1 MNNLSGASGLQTYL
15 AHPAHVESVAGAAA
29 KAGGASASSFD
40 SAKRNGA
47 LYRVEG
53 GVALIPVMGP
63 LLSRGGYDGSQGLTS
78 YDFLTAALMQATDD
92 FAVDRIVLKV
102 DSPGGQVPG
111 VDGVVDA
118 VRTARAR
125 KPVTAMVEGWAFSAA
140 YWISA
145 AADEIVATRLS
156 QLGSI
161 GAVIVHVDL
170 SGLYDAAGVQVTLVY
185 AGAKKVDGNPYEPLS
200 SRARDDMQEMVED
213 IRARFAADVANDR
226 GIVAST
232 VLATEAGDFLADK
245 AVAIGLA
252 DRVAS
257 LQNVLSGPPPRSR
270 NGGRALSGSLASAS
284 AAVPPNQR
292 GAVPWSTIADKLNAE
307 ASGLD
312 RTQPAKAPNQQ
323 GAVSQATITDQL
335 NAELAASNSGRRL
348 VVGAG
353 RFLPV
358 KDAAS

>member
-1 MNNLSGASGLQTYL
+1 MTDLNLASGLQTYL
-15 AHPAHVESVAGAAA
+15 AHPAHVESIVSALA
-29 KAGGASASSFD
+29 KAGSALANGFNGAS
-40 SAKRNGA
+40 RTGA

-92 FAVDRIVLKV
+92 FAVDRIVLTV

-161 GAVIVHVDL
+161 GAVIAHIDL
-170 SGLYDAAGVQVTLVY
+170 SGLYDAAGVRVTLVH

-200 SRARDDMQEMVED
+200 SRARDDMQELVED
-213 IRARFAADVANDR
+213 IRARFAADVANGR

-252 DRVAS
+252 DRI
-257 LQNVLSGPPPRSR
+257 G
-270 NGGRALSGSLASAS
+270 
-284 AAVPPNQR
+284 
-292 GAVPWSTIADKLNAE
+292 
-307 ASGLD
+307 
-312 RTQPAKAPNQQ
+312 
-323 GAVSQATITDQL
+323 
-335 NAELAASNSGRRL
+335 
-348 VVGAG
+348 
-353 RFLPV
+353 
-358 KDAAS
+358 